1 MIISLKGTISATEIR
16 GNHTFVVMDVSGVGY
31 KIYVSPSD
39 LPSFDLGKER
49 LIWTHLAVRENSQE
63 LFGFLDKESLDFF
76 ELLIS
81 ISGIGPKGA
90 LAILAVAPLETLKKA
105 ISSGDTTYMTKVS
118 GIGKKTAEKVVLE
131 LKDKLAILGDTLDES
146 LRGDVDV
153 LEALKALGY
162 SHNEAR
168 DAVKNISDEIIGVN
182 ERIKAALK
190 NIGEK

>member
-1 MIISLKGTISATEIR
+1 MIISLKGKVSSTDIR
-16 GNHTFVVMDVSGVGY
+16 GNHTFVVLDVAGVGY
-31 KIYVSPSD
+31 KIFVSPSE
-39 LPSFDLGKER
+39 LPDFRVGEER
-49 LIWTHLAVRENSQE
+49 LVWTHMAVRETSQE
-63 LFGFLDKESLDFF
+63 LFGFLQREYLDFF

-90 LAILAVAPLETLKKA
+90 LAILAVAPLETLKRA

-131 LKDKLAILGDTLDES
+131 LKDKLANLGESSDES
-146 LRGDVDV
+146 LKGDVDV

-162 SHNEAR
+162 SHSEAR
-168 DAVKNISDEIIGVN
+168 DAVKNISDEVVGVN